1 MYLNTDGVSS
11 LRARSGGAHVVH
23 RAIGT
28 CTVYDRSRDGMMG
41 AKHDVSRAGYS
52 ISYCTQ
58 ARRHISIVTP
68 PHTHRSMHG
77 PTVASTTLHTCD
89 RHHRTVC
96 NTHYAKTTP
105 FTHQNSTTQ
114 VYDREVYTQC
124 GHVTLKHQKCLGDVP
139 EFGQLLVTYI

>member
-1 MYLNTDGVSS
+1 
-11 LRARSGGAHVVH
+11 
-23 RAIGT
+23 
-28 CTVYDRSRDGMMG
+28 MMG

-114 VYDREVYTQC
+114 VYDREVYLLPC
-124 GHVTLKHQKCLGDVP
+124 VTFVQKVERCYADADRRRPRIADPL
-139 EFGQLLVTYI
+139 